1 MIQEV
6 LKQNENEYNRDVC
19 GCRKEF
25 WTLKIK
31 GINYWHIVR
40 MSVFELVQGKGE
52 HIGQAHPDH
61 NLEMSFKEKQ
71 EWALRFSEFFV

>member
-1 MIQEV
+1 MLQEV
-6 LKQNENEYNRDVC
+6 LKQKENEYNIDDC

-25 WTLKIK
+25 WKLKIK
-31 GINYWHIVR
+31 RGV
-40 MSVFELVQGKGE
+40 

>member
-1 MIQEV
+1 VLQEV

-31 GINYWHIVR
+31 R
-40 MSVFELVQGKGE
+40 GE

-71 EWALRFSEFFV
+71 KWALRFSEFFV